1 MIDIIKTSI
10 KESFKIKED
19 KLDFILCALLSGGS
33 ILLTD
38 DPGTGKTTL
47 AKIISD
53 VFSLDYGRVQFT
65 PDISPS
71 DITGINIF
79 NKELNNWELH
89 KGPVFN
95 DILLVD
101 EINRALPRAQSALLE
116 SMGEKQTTIDRKTYS
131 LSKNFFVIATQN
143 HLEEEGTF
151 DLPSAQKDRF
161 CMNLSLGDLSREHE
175 LAIMM
180 GVYDYKKKESL
191 VSKEEFALMKAKVS
205 DINVHDKVANYALD
219 IIHAIKN
226 NDDIKKG
233 VSLRAGKDLI
243 NNAKALAFLRGN
255 QDVLPDHIFELVNP
269 VLNHRIILKNHS
281 TDPEEIATVL
291 MKSLKKVK
299 P

>member
-1 MIDIIKTSI
+1 MIKNIKSSI
-10 KESFKIKED
+10 QESFKIKED

-47 AKIISD
+47 AKIIAD

-79 NKELNNWELH
+79 NKEQKMWELH

-116 SMGEKQTTIDRKTYS
+116 AMAEKQTTIDRKTYS
-131 LSKNFFVIATQN
+131 LSENFFVIATQN
-143 HLEEEGTF
+143 YLEEEGTF

-161 CMNLSLGDLSREHE
+161 AMNISLGELSREHE
-175 LAIMM
+175 LAIIM
-180 GVYDYKKKESL
+180 GIYDYKKKEPL
-191 VSKEEFALMKAKVS
+191 ISKEDFNLMKSEILK
-205 DINVHDKVANYALD
+205 INVHDKVANYALN

-226 NDDIKKG
+226 SDEIKKG
-233 VSLRAGKDLI
+233 VSLRSGKDLI
-243 NNAKALAFLRGN
+243 NNAKALAFIEGEN
-255 QDVLPDHIFELVNP
+255 DVLPDHIFKLVNP
-269 VLNHRIILKNHS
+269 VLNHRIILNNH
-281 TDPEEIATVL
+281 TVDPDEKINVL
-291 MKSLKKVK
+291 NKCLKKVK